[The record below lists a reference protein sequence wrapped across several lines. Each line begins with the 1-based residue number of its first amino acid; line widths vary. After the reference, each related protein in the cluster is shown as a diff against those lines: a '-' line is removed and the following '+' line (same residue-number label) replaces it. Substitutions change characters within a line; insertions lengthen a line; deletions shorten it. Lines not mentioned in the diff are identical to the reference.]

1 MKEAVV
7 DAKRKRLKLGPTKI
21 WTGLV
26 LHHKDIFVSHVLP
39 NLNAIDRY
47 FFSDV
52 NTESFDV
59 LKYAGKRGRVIDQ
72 AWFCEQVALTN
83 KLEFLKWAREVKQC
97 EWDEWTINAAA
108 DKGNLEMLKYCFSNE
123 CPCDEEMSH
132 IQAAINGHLDC
143 LRLLFDKVEPSRKT
157 EKDAAAQATCGGH
170 VEILKYFVDERKI
183 SDNLKLNCVGYA
195 ALHGRLDCLKYL
207 VEEAKAPL
215 NDWEDIAFARHY
227 EHPECENYL
236 REKGSPEPTDE
247 QYAEFVELRLRR
259 TVALMTTTTRIA
271 AMPFQRCASSSA
283 TSCSFT
289 SSSWSAFSGNTRAQL
304 QQKLHRR
311 LPQKRYYSASV
322 SSEQQQQQ
330 QQQKQ
335 TTSFA
340 DLGVPKQIVDL
351 LRNAG
356 IEKPSVA
363 QLAALPELI
372 DLRKLGGENEE
383 DAKAWSVSMPSI
395 AMQSHTGSGKTLAYL
410 IPIFCDI
417 LREEEAME
425 KMDRNQK
432 RHVNDVRAM
441 IVAPSQELAMQ
452 IVRTIET
459 VLGPYGKDITQQLIG
474 GANARRQEEGLRKK
488 RPFIVVGTP
497 GRIAEMSRMGVLKTH
512 GVSTLVIDEA
522 DDLLASNFR
531 RDMARINE
539 HCGKGAKGGRRTIIC
554 SATLKKETMD
564 AYAYVAPDLK
574 LVLADY
580 EMNKPAKSA
589 DDGDINK
596 TKDDGKEGTKEENI
610 DDGKEEGEEEDIV
623 EKARREAQM
632 KKQVMINAEEQQ
644 VMNRGAVAL
653 PPHLQ
658 HLFIQA
664 DLNRKVDV
672 LRRAVHAM
680 DVQRCLIFVNFGR
693 RSKDVEGKLSARGMP
708 VASLHGDMD
717 KIQRERVL
725 KKFKSGEV
733 RALLVSDLA
742 ARGLDIPN
750 CDCVFNLELPTDE
763 VHYVHRAGRTG
774 RMGAPGVVVS
784 ISEQKENFVLDKF
797 AQKLGIEIVKASP
810 ERGRMNVK
818 GDKATF

>member
-1 MKEAVV
+1 MGSLTT
-7 DAKRKRLKLGPTKI
+7 RL
-21 WTGLV
+21 
-26 LHHKDIFVSHVLP
+26 HVF
-39 NLNAIDRY
+39 RCGG
-47 FFSDV
+47 
-52 NTESFDV
+52 
-59 LKYAGKRGRVIDQ
+59 YA
-72 AWFCEQVALTN
+72 T
-83 KLEFLKWAREVKQC
+83 
-97 EWDEWTINAAA
+97 TTTTAAA
-108 DKGNLEMLKYCFSNE
+108 GRCR
-123 CPCDEEMSH
+123 
-132 IQAAINGHLDC
+132 GG
-143 LRLLFDKVEPSRKT
+143 VSRSK
-157 EKDAAAQATCGGH
+157 
-170 VEILKYFVDERKI
+170 
-183 SDNLKLNCVGYA
+183 
-195 ALHGRLDCLKYL
+195 
-207 VEEAKAPL
+207 
-215 NDWEDIAFARHY
+215 
-227 EHPECENYL
+227 
-236 REKGSPEPTDE
+236 REKGGS
-247 QYAEFVELRLRR
+247 R
-259 TVALMTTTTRIA
+259 TIITTTTTTTTAVTAVMKRGAPTTLNERERGRRFGKDAFLARA
-271 AMPFQRCASSSA
+271 AAAREDDARE
-283 TSCSFT
+283 T
-289 SSSWSAFSGNTRAQL
+289 L
-304 QQKLHRR
+304 
-311 LPQKRYYSASV
+311 
-322 SSEQQQQQ
+322 
-330 QQQKQ
+330 
-335 TTSFA
+335 SFA
-340 DLGVPKQIVDL
+340 DLGVPKQIVDV
-351 LRNAG
+351 LRAAG

-372 DLRKLGGENEE
+372 DSRTSEDEN
-383 DAKAWSVSMPSI
+383 DAAWSQSMPSI

-459 VLGPYGKDITQQLIG
+459 VLGPYGRDITQQLIG
-474 GANARRQEEGLRKK
+474 GANARRQEQGLRKK

-522 DDLLASNFR
+522 DELLASNFR

-539 HCGKGAKGGRRTIIC
+539 HCGKGVKGGRRTIIC
-554 SATLKKETMD
+554 SATLRKETLD
-564 AYAYVAPDLK
+564 AYAYVSPDLK
-574 LVLADY
+574 LILADY
-580 EMNKPAKSA
+580 EMNKTKEDA
-589 DDGDINK
+589 DAV
-596 TKDDGKEGTKEENI
+596 KEENETE
-610 DDGKEEGEEEDIV
+610 DDEDVV
-623 EKARREAQM
+623 EKVRRKAQM
-632 KKQVMINAEEQQ
+632 EKQVTINAEEQQ
-644 VMNRGAVAL
+644 MMNRGAVAL

-664 DLNRKVDV
+664 DRNRKVDV

-750 CDCVFNLELPTDE
+750 CDCVINLELPTDE

-784 ISEQKENFVLDKF
+784 ICEQRENFVVDKF
-797 AQKLGIEIVKASP
+797 AQKLGLEIVGASP